1 MISIEGIN
9 VHLPGFALRD
19 VNLQINS
26 GDYFVLVGPSAS
38 GKTVLLE
45 TIAGLHKI
53 ASGSIRIGDRDV
65 TGLESEKR
73 NMGMVYQD
81 CALFPHLSVREN
93 IAFGLRMRRQ
103 PEQQISRELE
113 RVAPLLGI
121 APLLSRRTKN
131 LSGGEKQK
139 VALARALITNPK
151 VLLLDEP
158 LGALDP
164 QTREEVRHEMTRLQR
179 ELGVTVLHVTHDFE
193 EAVTMGT
200 RLAVIGA
207 GTIRQVGTP
216 DEIFHSPESEFVA
229 RFTMAVNVF
238 SGVAKR
244 GREGT
249 TWFKVGNTELV
260 VATNIEGE
268 CWAAVRPENVFIT
281 ATRPTEGTPN
291 TFPAV
296 ITGIVNKGTLVNIKA
311 ELPPEL
317 ICLLTRPSFD
327 RMGLDLGQEVFV
339 TIAPSSVHLFR
350 G

>member
-1 MISIEGIN
+1 MISIQGVN
-9 VHLPGFALRD
+9 LHLPGFALLD
-19 VNLQINS
+19 INLQINR
-26 GDYFVLVGPSAS
+26 GDYFILVGPSAS

-45 TIAGLHKI
+45 TIAGLHKT
-53 ASGSIRIGDRDV
+53 ASGSICIGDRDV
-65 TGLESEKR
+65 TGLQSEKR
-73 NMGMVYQD
+73 SVGMVYQD

-103 PEQQISRELE
+103 PEPQISRELE

-121 APLLSRRTKN
+121 APLLSRGIHN

-139 VALARALITNPK
+139 VALARALVTNPQ

-164 QTREEVRHEMTRLQR
+164 QTREEVRQEITTLHR
-179 ELGVTVLHVTHDFE
+179 ELGITVLHVTHDFE

-200 RLAVIGA
+200 RLAVIGD
-207 GTIRQVGTP
+207 GVIRQVGTP
-216 DEIFHSPESEFVA
+216 DEIFRSPGSEFVA
-229 RFTMAVNVF
+229 RFTLATNVF
-238 SGVAKR
+238 SGVANR
-244 GREGT
+244 GRDGT
-249 TWFKVGNTELV
+249 TRFTVGNTALAA
-260 VATNIEGE
+260 ATDMEGA
-268 CWAAVRPENVFIT
+268 CWAAVRPENVFIS
-281 ATRPTEGTPN
+281 ATRPAEGTLN

-296 ITGIVNKGTLVNIKA
+296 ITGIVNKGTLVNIKV

-327 RMGLDLGQEVFV
+327 RLGLDLGQQVFV

>member
-73 NMGMVYQD
+73 NVGMVYQD

-131 LSGGEKQK
+131 LSG
-139 VALARALITNPK
+139 
-151 VLLLDEP
+151 
-158 LGALDP
+158 
-164 QTREEVRHEMTRLQR
+164 RE
-179 ELGVTVLHVTHDFE
+179 
-193 EAVTMGT
+193 AKS
-200 RLAVIGA
+200 GA
-207 GTIRQVGTP
+207 GPGP
-216 DEIFHSPESEFVA
+216 D
-229 RFTMAVNVF
+229 NQ
-238 SGVAKR
+238 SG
-244 GREGT
+244 
-249 TWFKVGNTELV
+249 
-260 VATNIEGE
+260 
-268 CWAAVRPENVFIT
+268 
-281 ATRPTEGTPN
+281 
-291 TFPAV
+291 
-296 ITGIVNKGTLVNIKA
+296 
-311 ELPPEL
+311 
-317 ICLLTRPSFD
+317 SS
-327 RMGLDLGQEVFV
+327 
-339 TIAPSSVHLFR
+339 AP